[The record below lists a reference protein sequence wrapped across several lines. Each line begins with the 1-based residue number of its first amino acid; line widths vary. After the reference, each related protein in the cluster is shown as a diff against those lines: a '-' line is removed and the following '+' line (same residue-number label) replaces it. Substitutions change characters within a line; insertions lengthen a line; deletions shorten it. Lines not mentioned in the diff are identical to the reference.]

1 MKLKELS
8 LQDCEKVRI
17 WRNECLEALRTPF
30 LLTKE
35 MQEQFYRE
43 VVCNRDAQA
52 RYFGVWAY
60 KGGCTI
66 NVNFTECEACA
77 IDGCSIK
84 EKENLI
90 LIGMIGIENIEWENH
105 RGEIS
110 IIMNPEFRG
119 KGHGEKAVELLLDQG
134 FNHLNLEN
142 IWGECYENNPAL
154 DFWMKIIEK
163 HSPCKNAIW
172 LACTKYYEGK
182 YWDSIWFNFEKDE
195 WLRSKRNGLRTDLM
209 VNDEFNEEDKNNV
222 KNNT

>member
-1 MKLKELS
+1 
-8 LQDCEKVRI
+8 VRI

-30 LLTKE
+30 LLAKE

-43 VVCNRDAQA
+43 VVCNRNTRA
-52 RYFGVWAY
+52 RYWGIWET
-60 KGGCTI
+60 KTPDDDLPKELITI
-66 NVNFTECEACA
+66 CKPY
-77 IDGCSIK
+77 DY
-84 EKENLI
+84 
-90 LIGMIGIENIEWENH
+90 LIGMCGLEEIEWENH